1 MILLSV
7 ALLVVFCFIER
18 KAGEPIVP
26 LDLFQLRIFKTCAAV
41 ATLAPMGVFG
51 AITYIPL
58 YLQGVLGSSAS
69 GAGMV
74 LLFLSMAWTAGSLL
88 AAPGMNRFGYR
99 SASAAGMILLALGY
113 SIFVFMVSNAGTFL
127 VVLSGVLIGIG
138 MGLANLTTLVAVQ
151 NSVWPQKIGVAT
163 STIML
168 LRTFGGAFIVSLMGT
183 VLLNHMQKGLSQ
195 LGGATTGTLSATLRD
210 KLAQPQN
217 LLDPATRAQIPSEL
231 LPKLVGVLADSI
243 WYAFLTVFALMLLGI
258 VLSFLMPNYTPAT
271 TPKPRK

>member
-1 MILLSV
+1 
-7 ALLVVFCFIER
+7 
-18 KAGEPIVP
+18 
-26 LDLFQLRIFKTCAAV
+26 
-41 ATLAPMGVFG
+41 MGVFG

-113 SIFVFMVSNAGTFL
+113 SIFVFMYSNAGTLL
-127 VVLSGVLIGIG
+127 VVVSGVLIGIG

-151 NSVWPQKIGVAT
+151 NAVWPQKIGVAT

-168 LRTFGGAFIVSLMGT
+168 FRTFGGAFIVSLMGT
-183 VLLNHMQKGLSQ
+183 VLLNHMQQGLSQ

-210 KLAQPQN
+210 KLAHPQN

-231 LPKLVGVLADSI
+231 LPKLVAVLADSI

-271 TPKPRK
+271 TPKPTEKSRV